1 MICYLPAGGETHLK
15 LYREKATDRNGF
27 DLLRT
32 VHESEVEKLKL
43 VAPAHR
49 FEVTLEPDTFTDE
62 KYLLYKTYQVNVHHD
77 KPSEVSQA
85 GFKRFLCSSPLGR
98 CIRQK
103 NAKDQQLGSYHQCY
117 RLDGR
122 LIAVGV
128 LDLLPH
134 AVSGVYFMYHEDFE
148 KWSFGKLS
156 AMHEAALAL
165 EGGYEFYYMGFYIHN
180 CVKMRYKGDYK
191 PQYVLDPESYEW
203 NPLDETLRG
212 MLDQKKYVSLSR
224 QRARASETASPS
236 GSQTDGEAEY
246 PLPLPKQAAD
256 SGLSLIQLGMP
267 GIPKAEELERQI
279 DLDTMKIFLG
289 QGKGMMVKT
298 SVSAISSLICCGVL
312 TCRRRTL

>member
-1 MICYLPAGGETHLK
+1 M
-15 LYREKATDRNGF
+15 
-27 DLLRT
+27 
-32 VHESEVEKLKL
+32 

-49 FEVTLEPDTFTDE
+49 FEVILEPDTFTDE
-62 KYLLYKTYQVNVHHD
+62 KYHLYKNYQVNVHHD

-103 NAKDQQLGSYHQCY
+103 NGKNQQLGSYHQCY

-122 LIAVGV
+122 LIAIGV

-134 AVSGVYFMYHEDFE
+134 AVSGVYFIYHEDFE

-180 CVKMRYKGDYK
+180 CMKMRYKGDYK

-203 NPLDETLRG
+203 DPLDETLRG
-212 MLDQKKYVSLSR
+212 LLDQKKYVSLSR

-246 PLPLPKQAAD
+246 PMPLPKQAAESD
-256 SGLSLIQLGMP
+256 LSLIQLGMP

-289 QGKGMMVKT
+289 QGKGMMVNT
-298 SVSAISSLICCGVL
+298 SVSAISSLMCCGVL